1 MSQKSSN
8 MNPQEIP
15 HLSVTPHEVFS
26 NDLKTQEEE
35 LKNSPLMKRFAES
48 RLKQAGDPYR
58 PIYHFASPESMLNDP
73 NGLCYFKGKWH
84 MFYQAYPPDEFPKP
98 IKSDIMKRRAHWGH
112 AVSDDLIHWRDLPY
126 AIYPGPGKMCYSG
139 ATLIEGDTVYA
150 FYPGIGAGQMLAMS
164 SDPLLLNW
172 KKVTGKPINSPRG
185 DACIWKDG
193 NSYYALLGNS
203 RLQESKNLADWKSHG
218 DILELPSNEKY
229 SLSLIRK
236 TPNPLLYS
244 MMRDNLSCPYFW
256 PIGDKH
262 MFLFFSH
269 ENGGQYYL
277 GDYDKSRKK
286 FKPYILGRFNHG
298 KAKPG
303 GVHAPSAYPDPNNQG
318 ELVNIFNINSGIPA
332 VNWNQ
337 IMSIPHHYALNDDK
351 TLNIQPVK
359 AVESLRTNH
368 RHVGETEMKA
378 NEELVFESI
387 QGKSMELS
395 FEIDQ
400 AEARAIQISVFRSP
414 NAEEK
419 TTITFYNRAL
429 YTSSVSSI
437 WHPTDGQ
444 LVLDVT
450 DSTTSSDVW
459 LRPPEK
465 AMLPLSSIE
474 DSGQEVGPYE
484 NLKLRIFIDKSVVEI
499 FANEKLFMAG
509 RVYPALENSTG
520 VSIKA
525 TGRDAVLKSLEAWDM
540 KAIMPTK

>member
-1 MSQKSSN
+1 
-8 MNPQEIP
+8 
-15 HLSVTPHEVFS
+15 
-26 NDLKTQEEE
+26 
-35 LKNSPLMKRFAES
+35 
-48 RLKQAGDPYR
+48 
-58 PIYHFASPESMLNDP
+58 
-73 NGLCYFKGKWH
+73 
-84 MFYQAYPPDEFPKP
+84 
-98 IKSDIMKRRAHWGH
+98 
-112 AVSDDLIHWRDLPY
+112 
-126 AIYPGPGKMCYSG
+126 
-139 ATLIEGDTVYA
+139 
-150 FYPGIGAGQMLAMS
+150 
-164 SDPLLLNW
+164 
-172 KKVTGKPINSPRG
+172 
-185 DACIWKDG
+185 
-193 NSYYALLGNS
+193 
-203 RLQESKNLADWKSHG
+203 
-218 DILELPSNEKY
+218 
-229 SLSLIRK
+229 
-236 TPNPLLYS
+236 
-244 MMRDNLSCPYFW
+244 
-256 PIGDKH
+256 
-262 MFLFFSH
+262 
-269 ENGGQYYL
+269 
-277 GDYDKSRKK
+277 
-286 FKPYILGRFNHG
+286 
-298 KAKPG
+298 
-303 GVHAPSAYPDPNNQG
+303 
-318 ELVNIFNINSGIPA
+318 
-332 VNWNQ
+332 
-337 IMSIPHHYALNDDK
+337 MSIPHHYALNDDK

-484 NLKLRIFIDKSVVEI
+484 NLKLRIFVDKSVVEI

-525 TGRDAVLKSLEAWDM
+525 TGRVAVLKSLEAWDM
-540 KAIMPTK
+540 RPIMPTR